1 MPSMSYC
8 MFENTAGEMEQC
20 LNRLED
26 NIGNEDFL
34 RDMTEY
40 ERYGIMVL
48 LKLAKSFAEHEKF
61 LNRLEKEYFDNKEA

>member
-1 MPSMSYC
+1 

-34 RDMTEY
+34 RDMSVY
-40 ERYGIMVL
+40 ERDGIMIL
-48 LKLAKSFAEHEKF
+48 MSLAKSFAKHDRF
-61 LNRLEKEYFDNKEA
+61 LNRLEKEYLGDREV

>member
-1 MPSMSYC
+1 MSYC

-34 RDMTEY
+34 RDMNEY

-48 LKLAKSFAEHEKF
+48 LKLAKSFAEHENF
-61 LNRLEKEYFDNKEA
+61 LNRLEKEYFDNEEA